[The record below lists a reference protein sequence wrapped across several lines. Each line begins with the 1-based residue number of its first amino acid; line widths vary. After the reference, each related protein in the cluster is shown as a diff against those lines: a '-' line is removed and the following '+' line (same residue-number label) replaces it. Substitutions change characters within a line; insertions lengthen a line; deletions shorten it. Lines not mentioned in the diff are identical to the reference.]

1 MRSLMH
7 RKKRTTRHPGRWVIK
22 SFSLFAAVVL
32 LTVILPSSVF
42 AQSGITIGTP
52 YPGVEVR
59 PGETIEFPL
68 KVRNNTS
75 GSQKVEIR
83 MVSVPDNWEWTLEGG
98 GRSVDRVFVDGNS
111 YENIKLNIDIPADA
125 KEGRYQVVLEA
136 RGTGSSSRLTI
147 DMQIKED
154 AKQSSEISVEY
165 PDLEGSPSTAF
176 KFRVDITNNSSQA
189 QSYSLAA
196 NVPRGWQAAFSPA
209 YSSEKIASISVEP
222 NKNQGLDVNID
233 PPDLVEAGEYT
244 IPIIAKSAGE
254 TLRQDL
260 RVIIKGTYDIKLTTP
275 TGRLSEDAY
284 AGRQREVKLLVSNT
298 GSGDLADIEMRSWEP
313 KNWEVEF
320 EPKEIDL
327 LKPGE
332 SKEVKAYIKPDSKAL
347 AGDYV
352 VELTA
357 AAPEDS
363 SSAEFRITVKTSTAW
378 GLVGG
383 ILIAGLAGGLY
394 FIFNK
399 YGRR

>member
-32 LTVILPSSVF
+32 LTVILPSSAF

-154 AKQSSEISVEY
+154 AKRSSEISVEY
-165 PDLEGSPSTAF
+165 PDLEGGPSTAF

-196 NVPRGWQAAFSPA
+196 NVPRGWQATFSPA

-357 AAPEDS
+357 AAPEDI
-363 SSAEFRITVKTSTAW
+363 SSAEFRITVKTSTTW

>member
-1 MRSLMH
+1 
-7 RKKRTTRHPGRWVIK
+7 
-22 SFSLFAAVVL
+22 
-32 LTVILPSSVF
+32 
-42 AQSGITIGTP
+42 
-52 YPGVEVR
+52 
-59 PGETIEFPL
+59 
-68 KVRNNTS
+68 
-75 GSQKVEIR
+75 
-83 MVSVPDNWEWTLEGG
+83 
-98 GRSVDRVFVDGNS
+98 VDRVFVDGNS
-111 YENIKLNIDIPADA
+111 YENIDLKIDIPADA
-125 KEGRYQVVLEA
+125 KEGRYQVILEA
-136 RGTGSSSRLTI
+136 RGTGSSNRLTI

-154 AKQSSEISVEY
+154 AKRSSEVSVEY

-176 KFRVDITNNSSQA
+176 KFRMDITNNSSQT
-189 QSYSLAA
+189 QSYSLGA
-196 NVPRGWQAAFSPA
+196 NVPSGWQASFSPA

-233 PPDLVEAGEYT
+233 PPDLVAAGEYT

-260 RVIIKGTYDIKLTTP
+260 KVIIKGTYDIKLTTP

-284 AGRQREVKLLVSNT
+284 AGRQREVKLLVSNA

-320 EPKEIDL
+320 EPKEIDF

-383 ILIAGLAGGLY
+383 SLIAGLAGGLY

>member
-357 AAPEDS
+357 AAPEDI
-363 SSAEFRITVKTSTAW
+363 SSAEFRITVKTSTTW